1 MGQLFSERP
10 QMSRTSLS
18 SLAPRPHRLLSLAW
32 AATVLSL
39 RVGMG
44 ISGLFCAW
52 RYLVDLRPVRPLF
65 DGVAAGATP
74 LALYA
79 AFEAGCAVLL
89 MAGASTRIAA
99 AGMTAAHIAGVAL
112 ALPAHGLWIPLP
124 SALWLACLALLW
136 CHGPGPC
143 SVDACLHPA
152 AIAPLSPPPDDPAQR
167 PI

>member
-1 MGQLFSERP
+1 M
-10 QMSRTSLS
+10 
-18 SLAPRPHRLLSLAW
+18 
-32 AATVLSL
+32 
-39 RVGMG
+39 GMG

>member
-1 MGQLFSERP
+1 MGRLFSERP

-124 SALWLACLALLW
+124 SALSLAGLPGAAVVPR
-136 CHGPGPC
+136 PGP
-143 SVDACLHPA
+143 VLGGCLPA
-152 AIAPLSPPPDDPAQR
+152 PGGHRPLVAAPR
-167 PI
+167 